1 MLTDK
6 QNCFENQAN
15 DHSQMEDHQQQ
26 LEKTSQFTN
35 IDDTSTNYNDQET
48 NEQSDILNK
57 DPEVQKSICLQ
68 ENEIQRLSQAYADK
82 YYYEMKFEQ
91 YQNLLAQQQCTIS
104 KLLNEKKD
112 LQQKLENSV
121 MQHNYQDNF
130 DSLQQNHQLEQKL
143 EELQLQN
150 ENLTQQNE
158 LYDKQLDETKRL
170 LQKLNKEQESLQQ
183 QFQEYKLQVYIKEQ
197 EQQQLITQLQNK
209 GCQESKLSI
218 YQELQHQMN
227 EIKEQNNYLFEQLS
241 KKEQEIEQYFQKQL
255 SNIAEQLTK
264 EKLDL
269 QEEFEQQLENKDE
282 IIHQLEIQIN
292 DVHNQAQQLYSENL
306 QLQNQLDLLGQN
318 YQEDIQQQ
326 ANILSEQ
333 VAEYK
338 IIINN
343 LENQI
348 FVMNAEI
355 QRRGRSNGKE
365 NNAQRVLQGIH
376 KNNQQRLSTGEMTFS
391 NITPSSKQFQYQN
404 LKN

>member
-6 QNCFENQAN
+6 TNSYENKAN
-15 DHSQMEDHQQQ
+15 DHSYIEEHQQ
-26 LEKTSQFTN
+26 LFEKTSQFTN
-35 IDDTSTNYNDQET
+35 IDDNSTIYIDQET
-48 NEQSDILNK
+48 NEQSVILSK

-112 LQQKLENSV
+112 LQQKLEKSIIQN
-121 MQHNYQDNF
+121 NYQENYN
-130 DSLQQNHQLEQKL
+130 SLQQTHQLEQQL
-143 EELQLQN
+143 EGLQLQN
-150 ENLTQQNE
+150 ENLLQQND
-158 LYDKQLDETKRL
+158 LYDKQLEETKRL
-170 LQKLNKEQESLQQ
+170 LQKLNKEQESLQL
-183 QFQEYKLQVYIKEQ
+183 QFQEYKLQVFIKEQ

-209 GCQESKLSI
+209 SSSESKLSI

-227 EIKEQNNYLFEQLS
+227 EIKEQNNYLFDQLS

-255 SNIAEQLTK
+255 SNIVEQFTQ
-264 EKLDL
+264 EKQQL
-269 QEEFEQQLENKDE
+269 QEEFELQLENKDE
-282 IIHQLEIQIN
+282 IIHQLEIQVN

-326 ANILSEQ
+326 ANELSSQ

-365 NNAQRVLQGIH
+365 NAQRVLQGIQ
-376 KNNQQRLSTGEMTFS
+376 KQNQQRLSTGEMTFS
-391 NITPSSKQFQYQN
+391 NITPNSNSFKYQN

>member
-6 QNCFENQAN
+6 SNSFENKPN
-15 DHSQMEDHQQQ
+15 DHSCIDEHLQQFQ
-26 LEKTSQFTN
+26 KTSQFTN
-35 IDDTSTNYNDQET
+35 IDDNSTNYNDQEII
-48 NEQSDILNK
+48 EQSVILSK
-57 DPEVQKSICLQ
+57 DPEIQKSICLQ
-68 ENEIQRLSQAYADK
+68 ENEILRLSQAYADK

-112 LQQKLENSV
+112 LQQKLEKIV
-121 MQHNYQDNF
+121 IQHNYQDNY
-130 DSLQQNHQLEQKL
+130 DSLQQNQQLEQKL
-143 EELQLQN
+143 EELQILN
-150 ENLTQQNE
+150 ENLTKQNE
-158 LYDKQLDETKRL
+158 LQDKQLDETKRL
-170 LQKLNKEQESLQQ
+170 LQKINKEQELLQQ

-197 EQQQLITQLQNK
+197 EQQQLITQLQSK
-209 GCQESKLSI
+209 GSQESKISI

-255 SNIAEQLTK
+255 SNIVEQFTQ
-264 EKLDL
+264 EKQDI
-269 QEEFEQQLENKDE
+269 QEEFDQQLENKDE
-282 IIHQLEIQIN
+282 IIHQLEIQLN
-292 DVHNQAQQLYSENL
+292 EVHNQAQQLYSENL

-326 ANILSEQ
+326 ANVLQQQ

-348 FVMNAEI
+348 FEMNAEI

-365 NNAQRVLQGIH
+365 NAQRVLQGIH

-391 NITPSSKQFQYQN
+391 NITPSSKSFQYQN
-404 LKN
+404 SKN

>member
-1 MLTDK
+1 MLADK
-6 QNCFENQAN
+6 TNFNENIPN
-15 DHSQMEDHQQQ
+15 DHSYIEDHQQQ
-26 LEKTSQFTN
+26 FEKTSQFTN
-35 IDDTSTNYNDQET
+35 IDDNSTNYNDQET
-48 NEQSDILNK
+48 NEQSVILSK

-104 KLLNEKKD
+104 KLLSEKKD
-112 LQQKLENSV
+112 LQQKLEKTII
-121 MQHNYQDNF
+121 QHNYQDNY
-130 DSLQQNHQLEQKL
+130 DSLQQTHQLEQKL
-143 EELQLQN
+143 EEIQLQN
-150 ENLTQQNE
+150 ENLTQQND
-158 LYDKQLDETKRL
+158 LYEKQLDETKRL
-170 LQKLNKEQESLQQ
+170 LQKLNKEQELLQQ
-183 QFQEYKLQVYIKEQ
+183 QFQEYKLQVFIKEQ
-197 EQQQLITQLQNK
+197 EQQQLITQFQNK
-209 GCQESKLSI
+209 SSQESKLSI

-227 EIKEQNNYLFEQLS
+227 EIKEQNNYLFDQLS

-255 SNIAEQLTK
+255 SNIVEQFTQ
-264 EKLDL
+264 EKQEL
-269 QEEFEQQLENKDE
+269 QEELEQQLENKDE
-282 IIHQLEIQIN
+282 IIHQLEIQVN
-292 DVHNQAQQLYSENL
+292 DLHNQAQQLYSENL

-326 ANILSEQ
+326 ANELSQQ

-365 NNAQRVLQGIH
+365 NAQRVLQGIQ
-376 KNNQQRLSTGEMTFS
+376 KNNLQRLSTGEMTFS
-391 NITPSSKQFQYQN
+391 NITPSSKSFKYQN

>member
-6 QNCFENQAN
+6 THSYENKAIDQ
-15 DHSQMEDHQQQ
+15 SYIEEHQLQFQ
-26 LEKTSQFTN
+26 KTSQFTN
-35 IDDTSTNYNDQET
+35 IDDNSTIYNDQET
-48 NEQSDILNK
+48 NEQSVILSK

-112 LQQKLENSV
+112 IQQKLENII
-121 MQHNYQDNF
+121 MQHSYQENH
-130 DSLQQNHQLEQKL
+130 DSLQQTHHLEQQI

-150 ENLTQQNE
+150 QNLIQQNE
-158 LYDKQLDETKRL
+158 MYDNQLDETKRL

-183 QFQEYKLQVYIKEQ
+183 QFQEYKLQVFIKEQ
-197 EQQQLITQLQNK
+197 EQQQLIAQLQNK
-209 GCQESKLSI
+209 TSQESKLSI

-227 EIKEQNNYLFEQLS
+227 EIKDQNNYLFDQLS
-241 KKEQEIEQYFQKQL
+241 KKEQEIEQNFQRQL
-255 SNIAEQLTK
+255 SSLVEQFTQ
-264 EKLDL
+264 EKQEL

-326 ANILSEQ
+326 ANVLSQQ

-338 IIINN
+338 LIINN

-365 NNAQRVLQGIH
+365 NAQRVLQGIS
-376 KNNQQRLSTGEMTFS
+376 KINQQRLSTGEMTFS
-391 NITPSSKQFQYQN
+391 NITPSSKQFQY
-404 LKN
+404 